1 MGASSLR
8 ELGWKGI
15 KDAIWLQARRDCV
28 PINGTFELTPLCNFR
43 CRMCY
48 VRLSADELASRG
60 RLYSTHEWVNLARQ
74 AMDMGMYQAT
84 LTGGE
89 VLTRPD
95 FGEIYRKFIEMGLL
109 VSVLS
114 NGSLV
119 DEKTA
124 QMFADHPPVRV
135 RFTLYGTSNETYER
149 LCGVRGG
156 FDQTMCAMRLLR
168 ERGVHFDLAFTAT
181 TENIADLEAV
191 RNIAQDFDAGL
202 SISFGLGNS
211 TRTEH
216 CDADSLRLQE
226 KDLPLPKEEPSPD
239 AIAAARKAHELRE
252 AYPEL
257 FEGLFANCKSY
268 RTAFFV
274 TWDGDMECCPV
285 LSVCH
290 CRPFE
295 DGFAPAWKA
304 MLERLGA
311 LRLPQECS
319 SCEHARTCWACP
331 AKRATETGRPDGVP
345 SHLCERVRQR
355 PVSAV

>member
-48 VRLSADELASRG
+48 VRLNADELASRG
-60 RLYSTHEWVNLARQ
+60 RLYSAHEWVDLARQ

-89 VLTRPD
+89 VLTRAD

-135 RFTLYGTSNETYER
+135 RFTLYGASNETYER

-156 FDQTMCAMRLLR
+156 FDQTMRAMRLLR
-168 ERGVHFDLAFTAT
+168 ERGVHFDLAFTGT

-191 RNIAQDFDAGL
+191 KGIAQDYDAGL
-202 SISFGLGNS
+202 SISSNLESSN
-211 TRTEH
+211 RTEH
-216 CDADSLRLQE
+216 CEASLLRLQDR
-226 KDLPLPKEEPSPD
+226 DLPEMEPSPETL
-239 AIAAARKAHELRE
+239 ARARRALNIRKSN
-252 AYPEL
+252 PEL
-257 FEGLFANCKSY
+257 FTGLFANCKAY

-274 TWDGDMECCPV
+274 AWNGDMECCPV
-285 LSVCH
+285 LSACH

-295 DGFAPAWKA
+295 DGFTPAWNA
-304 MLERLGA
+304 LQEMLET
-311 LRLPQECS
+311 LRLPQECA
-319 SCEHARTCWACP
+319 SCTDFRICNACP
-331 AKRATETGRPDGVP
+331 AKRATETGSPNGVP
-345 SHLCERVRQR
+345 SHLCERVHHR
-355 PVSAV
+355 SAQVV